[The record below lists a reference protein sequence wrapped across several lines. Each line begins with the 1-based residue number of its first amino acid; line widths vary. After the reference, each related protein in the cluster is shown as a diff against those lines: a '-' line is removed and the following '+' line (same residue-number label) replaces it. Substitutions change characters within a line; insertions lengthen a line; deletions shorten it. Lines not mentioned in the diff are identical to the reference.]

1 MTERDTLQK
10 LVDSG
15 TVATALRQGSSAR
28 HAITALQTIL
38 HWLGFD
44 KELNWKKY
52 GADGD
57 YGRATTSTV
66 AAFAKRN
73 GSTAI
78 GKRIPAP
85 LAEKIIARF
94 DMLDELKQLAEDV
107 DGKSVEKHYKRGSA
121 DKMRVTVLQEL
132 LHELGYTAELNW
144 ARFGADGDYGR
155 STAAAVAAYGRQQGI
170 AVDGNNLSL
179 QLAKNIIAELS
190 PFYGPGWHTSV
201 HIPTPAPGSLSIKSV
216 VGKKNRQFVEVSDGR
231 QTKRFGKYRKGLF
244 TSGNQ
249 KPADFV
255 TTQADKLRAA
265 NMTASEINVMIAV
278 AENEGNLD
286 AINTWDN
293 AFLSFGLFQ
302 WTAGQGNAKGELPAL
317 LARIKD
323 ETPDLFEQYFG
334 QHGLDVVD
342 VAAGLIHG
350 CFSLHGAKI
359 KTAAA
364 KDQLRQAPWAF
375 RFWLAGQDPAVQA
388 IEIKHALN
396 RLDQF
401 YTSERYKVA
410 DTFFVSDLVT
420 SEYGVGLILDN
431 HVNRPAYVR
440 RCLAKALEETR
451 LSNPT
456 AWGTEEEARLI
467 ASYLKVRTAYGN
479 SPMTDAEKRARVT
492 KKYLTK
498 GTISDSRGSFK
509 RSRAAA

>member
-1 MTERDTLQK
+1 MERDTLQK
-10 LVDSG
+10 LIDAG

-28 HAITALQTIL
+28 HAITALQTML

-57 YGRATTSTV
+57 YGGSTTKAV
-66 AAFAKRN
+66 LAFAKRN
-73 GSTAI
+73 GSTAN
-78 GKRIPAP
+78 GKRIPSA

-94 DMLDELKQLAEDV
+94 DMLDELKQLAEDI
-107 DGKSVEKHYKRGSA
+107 DGKNIEKHYKRGSA
-121 DKMRVTVLQEL
+121 DKIRVTVLQEL
-132 LHELGYTAELNW
+132 LHELGFDAELNW

-155 STAAAVAAYGRQQGI
+155 STTAAVAAFGQRMGF
-170 AVDGNNLSL
+170 AGDGNSLTL
-179 QLAKNIIAELS
+179 QLAKQIIAEMGPL
-190 PFYGPGWHTSV
+190 YGPGWHTPV

-216 VGKKNRQFVEVSDGR
+216 VGKKNRQFVEVSDGH

-244 TSGNQ
+244 TSGSQ
-249 KPADFV
+249 KPANFV
-255 TTQADKLRAA
+255 NANADKLRAA

-302 WTAGQGNAKGELPAL
+302 WTAGQGSAKGELPAL

-323 ETPDLFEQYFG
+323 ENLDLFEQYFG

-342 VAAGLIHG
+342 VTAGLIHG

-359 KTAAA
+359 KTASA

-375 RFWLAGQDPAVQA
+375 YFWLAGQDPAIQA
-388 IEIKHALN
+388 IEVKHALS

-401 YTSERYKVA
+401 YTAERYKVA
-410 DTFFVSDLVT
+410 DTFFVSDLIT

-440 RCLAKALEETR
+440 RCLAKALEQTG
-451 LSNPT
+451 LGNPSE
-456 AWGTEEEARLI
+456 WGTEEEARLI
-467 ASYLKVRTAYGN
+467 ASYITIRTTYGN
-479 SPMTDAEKRARVT
+479 SPMTDADKRARVT
-492 KKYLTK
+492 KKYLTN
-498 GTISDSRGSFK
+498 GTISNSRGSFK
-509 RSRAAA
+509 RSRSGA